1 MLGGKLV
8 LETGD
13 QLYVAGT
20 DTSATTNSGY
30 LQLIVSILESANQ

>member
-13 QLYVAGT
+13 QLYVAGSDNT
-20 DTSATTNSGY
+20 ATSTSGY
-30 LQLIVSILESANQ
+30 LQLLVSILESANQ